1 MRLGIIVMGFV
12 VVFASSSAFA
22 LIGPPTAELNKG
34 QWSVGGNYQYSSM
47 DLDKTKIDYDWS
59 WIDYQPDGDIDDQD
73 SGTSTYKLEIRNFNT
88 NLYYGRL
95 SYGLLDTWEVYGQ
108 LGVADVKAETK
119 EEGDTEW
126 YGYNLDNEFAWGLGT
141 KYTFL
146 KKEKMD
152 WGVGVQLNFYSN
164 SMDEDGTDFYD
175 DGEGYTETDTWKD
188 TTELDTLGILIAVG
202 PTIDMGGWN
211 LYGGAVCQIST
222 AEYEYKEEGSWV
234 GSDDYYGVWTDKD
247 SGDYDMTSFGGYV
260 GAKVGVYK
268 NCSMAVEFVGTGDGW
283 GAGAGFTVPF

>member
-1 MRLGIIVMGFV
+1 MRARIVVIGLV
-12 VVFASSSAFA
+12 LVFLSSSAFA
-22 LIGPPTAELNKG
+22 LIGPPTAELGKG
-34 QWSVGGNYQYSSM
+34 QWSAGFNYQYSSQ
-47 DLDKTKIDYDWS
+47 DLDKTKITYEGS
-59 WIDYQPDGDIDDQD
+59 WIDYQPDGTVDDD
-73 SGTSTYKLEIRNFNT
+73 GTYSGSYKLEVRNLNT

-108 LGVADVKAETK
+108 LGFADVKAETK
-119 EEGDTEW
+119 EETDYEW
-126 YGYNLDNEFAWGLGT
+126 YGYNLDNELAYGLGT

-164 SMDEDGTDFYD
+164 SIEDDYSEAFD
-175 DGEGYTETDTWKD
+175 DEGYTWTETGTE
-188 TTELDTLGILIAVG
+188 TTDIDTLGILIAVG
-202 PTIDMGGWN
+202 PTIDMGGWS
-211 LYGGAVCQIST
+211 LYGGAVCQILT
-222 AEYEYKEEGSWV
+222 AEYEYKDEGSWV
-234 GSDDYYGVWTDKD
+234 GEDDYYGVWTDED
-247 SGDYDMTSFGGYV
+247 SGDYDQTSFGGYV